1 MVAITLIISVAVS
14 KEALVVRTSG
24 SVLFQRRGLVVVAWL
39 LFLVLVAAAAGRIGS
54 GFSASITVPD
64 SETKDGFQLLEDN
77 FPGNGLDGRQGS
89 IVFKSASGIE
99 DPEVK
104 AAMQEMFAF
113 ADAAPG
119 VEVSSPYEVPGSLT
133 QVAPPSDDGAQ
144 VAFASL
150 NIDGDFDD
158 TDTSELGTDLRDARP
173 ELEALQVEI
182 GGQALAEF
190 EPPETEVIGL
200 SFAIVILLVSFGSVL
215 AMGLPIGT
223 ALAGVAIGGA
233 LTALLSNIFTVPDFA
248 TFIGVMIGLGVGID
262 YALFIVTRYRS
273 EIHFGTPNLQAAGI
287 ALDTA
292 GRAVLFAGIT
302 VVVSLL
308 GMMIIGLEFV
318 SGLGIAAATTVAV
331 TMVASITLVPALLG
345 FAGDRIEVTRWRGLI
360 AAGLIALGLLSFG
373 LLKTPA
379 PLGIAVLLAVVVLV
393 VGSFVPLLKRQVPV
407 PEPKPMRET
416 FWYRL
421 SRVVQRRPWQ
431 SVIACTLILGILAIP
446 LFGLRLGFSDEGNF
460 PEDSTTRKAY
470 DLVADAFGPGFNGP
484 FIVAIGVDDPADAA
498 AVPAL
503 ADALAAD
510 PGVANASPA
519 VPNDP
524 ENPSA
529 FVIRVIPTTSPQSEE
544 TSELVNRV
552 RDDVAPAATA
562 GTTLEVFVTGE
573 AAASIDFSSYL
584 GQRIPVFFAVVLA
597 LSFLLL
603 MIVFRSLLV
612 PLKAVIMN
620 VLSIAAAYGV
630 VVALFQ
636 WGWFGSI
643 TGIAPAPIEPFIPMM
658 MFAIVFGLSMDYEV
672 FLLSRIKEEYDRTGD
687 PVESVADGLASTA
700 RVITAA
706 AAIMVVVFGSFLLED
721 DRVTKIFGT
730 GLAMAVFLDATLVR
744 MLLVPATMELLGEKN
759 WWLPRWLDRIL
770 PNISVEGHVPHH
782 PDADFAPDPDPDPDP
797 EDEPE
802 PALVGS
808 D

>member
-1 MVAITLIISVAVS
+1 MFARLG
-14 KEALVVRTSG
+14 RFC
-24 SVLFQRRGLVVVAWL
+24 FQRRGRVVIAWL
-39 LFLVLVAAAAGRIGS
+39 LFLFLVGGLSSFVGS

-64 SETKDGFQLLEDN
+64 SETKDGFDLLEEN
-77 FPGNGLDGRQGS
+77 FADNGLDGRQGQ
-89 IVFKSASGIE
+89 IVFKADSGVD
-99 DPEVK
+99 DPEVQ
-104 AAMQEMFAF
+104 AAMEEMFAF
-113 ADAAPG
+113 AASKGG
-119 VEVSSPYEVPGSLT
+119 VQVSSPYEDPGSLT
-133 QVAPPSDDGAQ
+133 QVAPPAEDGSQ

-158 TDTSELGTDLRDARP
+158 TDSSELGKELRNERP
-173 ELEALQVEI
+173 QIDGLQVEI
-182 GGQALAEF
+182 GGQSLAEF

-233 LTALLSNIFTVPDFA
+233 LTTLLSNVFTVPDFA

-273 EIHFGTPNLQAAGI
+273 EIHYGTSNLDAVGI

-360 AAGLIALGLLSFG
+360 AAGLIAVGLLAFG
-373 LLKTPA
+373 LLGTPA
-379 PLGIAVLLAVVVLV
+379 PLGASVLLAVLVLV
-393 VGSFVPLLKRQVPV
+393 LGSFVPVLKRQVPV
-407 PEPKPMRET
+407 PAPKPMRET

-431 SVIACTLILGILAIP
+431 SVIGCTLILGILAIP

-460 PEDSTTRKAY
+460 PEDTTTRKAY

-484 FIVAIGVDDPADAA
+484 FIVAVGVNEPTDAQ
-498 AVPAL
+498 AVPGL
-503 ADALAAD
+503 AEAIAAD

-519 VPNDP
+519 LPNDP

-529 FVIRVIPTTSPQSEE
+529 FVIRVVPTTSPQSQE
-544 TSELVNRV
+544 TSDLINRV
-552 RDDVAPAATA
+552 RSDIVPVAT
-562 GTTLEVFVTGE
+562 GDTTLDVFVTGE
-573 AAASIDFSSYL
+573 AAASIDFSKYL

-603 MIVFRSLLV
+603 MMVFRSLLV

-672 FLLSRIKEEYDRTGD
+672 FLLSRVKEEYDRTGD

-744 MLLVPATMELLGEKN
+744 MLLVPATMELLGARN
-759 WWLPRWLDRIL
+759 WWLPKWLDRIL

-782 PDADFAPDPDPDPDP
+782 EDADFAPDPGAAPDG
-797 EDEPE
+797 EPV
-802 PALVGS
+802 LVGS